1 MISHNNWRVFCDP
14 APQGLPPDADE
25 AEVQELFAA
34 VPGVASLR
42 LDREEGGG
50 EGAACAGSATL
61 VRLLLPLWRAAL
73 HARGPQQ
80 EYMSPPQEKNA
91 EFVRLAVAPPPS
103 CGR

>member
-61 VRLLLPLWRAAL
+61 VRLLLPLWQ
-73 HARGPQQ
+73 QQ